1 VKSDESSLASSLP
14 NGVKE
19 MRRRIPSFNS
29 LLDVGA
35 QGLMGSATAKLLANE
50 LPEGMTNV
58 VAQSDDRDVAKRA
71 TICHWTERTGVLQ
84 SITRGVLP
92 NECENDRAA
101 LLWPFNTT
109 GPQESFIA
117 AHAASQAAS
126 CTMSPFI
133 LQPRSAYLRERI
145 TRTNGVRTRAATT
158 MTAVTVSPNRDDP
171 LASEEDHFSGLKC
184 SHSLPEIASERV
196 LLSARPHSSL
206 PNASIEDSHVPFF
219 GQTELCKASP
229 PLKPLHVDLATFRD
243 STCYLNQGQCN
254 DSLEGWF
261 VPSKS
266 NLLQVDCD
274 QTIRSAGGH
283 PRKILLPEL

>member
-1 VKSDESSLASSLP
+1 
-14 NGVKE
+14 
-19 MRRRIPSFNS
+19 
-29 LLDVGA
+29 
-35 QGLMGSATAKLLANE
+35 
-50 LPEGMTNV
+50 MTNV

-71 TICHWTERTGVLQ
+71 AICHWTERTGVLQ
-84 SITRGVLP
+84 SSTRGVLP

-101 LLWPFNTT
+101 LPRPFNTT

-171 LASEEDHFSGLKC
+171 LASEEDAEICFYQDYTEPNFHFSGPEC

-229 PLKPLHVDLATFRD
+229 PLKPLHVDLATVRD
-243 STCYLNQGQCN
+243 STCYLNQGQFN

-261 VPSKS
+261 APSKS
-266 NLLQVDCD
+266 NHLQVDCD
-274 QTIRSAGGH
+274 QTIRSTGGH
-283 PRKILLPEL
+283 SRKILLPEL